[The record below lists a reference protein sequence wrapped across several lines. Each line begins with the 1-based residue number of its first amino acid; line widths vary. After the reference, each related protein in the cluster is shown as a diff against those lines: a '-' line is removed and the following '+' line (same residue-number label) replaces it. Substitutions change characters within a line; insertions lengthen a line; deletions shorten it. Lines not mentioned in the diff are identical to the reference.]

1 MTTEEFNALPLEA
14 RQYIINQ
21 QGCASC
27 GKTQD
32 LSTLYKK
39 FLIMQKQKFFTLRIG
54 AVSYKTED
62 GQGAVLYPLHPKD
75 SESTIL
81 EKLKTALKVHE
92 VAPTRFSEFNKRD
105 IEGYI
110 EAQGVEDL
118 GAEDLGAEDLG
129 AEDLGAEDKTPE
141 TKPLFGAAKKAA
153 EAKAAKVANDLD

>member
-14 RQYIINQ
+14 RQYIINA

-105 IEGYI
+105 IEDFLADGQ
-110 EAQGVEDL
+110 EPVR
-118 GAEDLGAEDLG
+118 
-129 AEDLGAEDKTPE
+129 
-141 TKPLFGAAKKAA
+141 PLFGAAKKAA